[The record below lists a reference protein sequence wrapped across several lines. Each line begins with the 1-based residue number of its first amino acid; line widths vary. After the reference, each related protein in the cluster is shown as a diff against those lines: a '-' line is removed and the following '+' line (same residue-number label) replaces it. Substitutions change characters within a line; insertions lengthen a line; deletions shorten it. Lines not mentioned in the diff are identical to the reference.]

1 MLAES
6 FFANGP
12 FSAMIDPALLD
23 LYSQRLKALGA
34 TIKEDRPLAA
44 PQASLRRRSP
54 LCGSQVTFDVV
65 LDEAGR
71 VADIGWKAR
80 ACALTEAAIGIVVAA
95 APGSDLDD
103 LKAVRD
109 TVKAMLK
116 DEAPPLPGGKWQD
129 LEVLG
134 PAAMV
139 PSRHGSAMLA
149 FDTVVAVV
157 EEALN
162 TP

>member
-1 MLAES
+1 
-6 FFANGP
+6 
-12 FSAMIDPALLD
+12 MIDPNLLD
-23 LYSQRLKALGA
+23 LYSTRLKELGA
-34 TIKEDRPLAA
+34 TIKADHPLPA
-44 PQASLRRRSP
+44 PQASLRKRSP

-109 TVKAMLK
+109 AVKAMLK
-116 DEAPPLPGGKWQD
+116 AKDGDPSVPLPKGKWAD

-139 PSRHGSAMLA
+139 PSRHGSAMLP
-149 FDTVVAVV
+149 FDTIVAVV
-157 EEALN
+157 EEAAGRSGDA
-162 TP
+162 

>member
-1 MLAES
+1 
-6 FFANGP
+6 
-12 FSAMIDPALLD
+12 MIDPDLLD
-23 LYSQRLKALGA
+23 LYSQRLKDLGA

-65 LDEAGR
+65 LDGAGR
-71 VADIGWKAR
+71 VAEIGWKAR

-95 APGSDLDD
+95 APGSDLAELRD
-103 LKAVRD
+103 VRD
-109 TVKAMLK
+109 RVKAMLK
-116 DEAPPLPGGKWQD
+116 ARDDSAAADLPGGKWQD

-139 PSRHGSAMLA
+139 PSRHGSAMLP

-157 EEALN
+157 EEALD
-162 TP
+162 PA